1 MKKFTIQSLDNS
13 FAFKAF
19 TSADIIFQ
27 IFKTS
32 FSIIRKKNN
41 FCHKLSSFNR
51 CTQTPHHPLKGQN
64 LLSVTTKVFFYA
76 PLAFYVKSP

>member
-1 MKKFTIQSLDNS
+1 MKKFTIHSLDNS

-32 FSIIRKKNN
+32 FSIIRKKKTFVTN
-41 FCHKLSSFNR
+41 F
-51 CTQTPHHPLKGQN
+51 PLLTDALKPPT
-64 LLSVTTKVFFYA
+64 LLKA
-76 PLAFYVKSP
+76 KIC

>member
-1 MKKFTIQSLDNS
+1 MKKFTIHSLDNS

-32 FSIIRKKNN
+32 FSIIRKKKN

-51 CTQTPHHPLKGQN
+51 CTQTPHPLKGQN
-64 LLSVTTKVFFYA
+64 LLSVTTKVFFML
-76 PLAFYVKSP
+76 P